1 MCTIWW
7 SLIFI
12 KSCPCPELIYRK
24 FFRNQSYG
32 EISTPA
38 GSWGTG
44 AFFEEQIATTGRL
57 CAKLS
62 HHPSTRNFKKTFFS
76 FSVFFLSNF
85 HSITI
90 SEGKVGFPWQ
100 VVLISVPITL
110 PECMNRCTSCTS
122 LARSSE
128 RLERVKYQWLSQGC
142 VVTWICGEVQ
152 KMLLVD
158 FGSYWLYICLE
169 DIQSLNES
177 FLLVAGT
184 STTYNLSFWI
194 HEAPK
199 NGTKSD
205 PSVGIHR
212 SGCSTPR
219 VGVV

>member
-1 MCTIWW
+1 MERYPLQEAEEREL
-7 SLIFI
+7 SL
-12 KSCPCPELIYRK
+12 KSRLQRQDDSVPSLVIILERV
-24 FFRNQSYG
+24 
-32 EISTPA
+32 IS
-38 GSWGTG
+38 
-44 AFFEEQIATTGRL
+44 
-57 CAKLS
+57 
-62 HHPSTRNFKKTFFS
+62 NKKVFSIFS
-76 FSVFFLSNF
+76 FSVFFSPIF

-90 SEGKVGFPWQ
+90 SEGKVGEIPGRLSLFPFQSHCLSAWIDALPVHLWPAALNAWSAWNTDDFHR
-100 VVLISVPITL
+100 VVLWLGSV
-110 PECMNRCTSCTS
+110 EKCRRC
-122 LARSSE
+122 
-128 RLERVKYQWLSQGC
+128 YWL
-142 VVTWICGEVQ
+142 I
-152 KMLLVD
+152 LVNI
-158 FGSYWLYICLE
+158 GSYWFYICLE